1 MISPKTALVSALRKA
16 SSSTCNSVED
26 FTGEPDPNHSGLIAF
41 ALRFEVILLF
51 AALDLEALV
60 FFALPFE
67 ASFFFALLRGG
78 CSAARVS
85 LLFLRLSGGCHSN
98 KSMIV
103 ARYRRE
109 PNLTTTSE
117 PSAAQLR
124 SPKTCLTFTRFIFP
138 LSLDSSHF
146 TAISFLLRAI
156 FTNVHTWIHTIRV
169 RNN

>member
-26 FTGEPDPNHSGLIAF
+26 FAGEPDPNHSGLIAF

-78 CSAARVS
+78 CSPARVS
-85 LLFLRLSGGCHSN
+85 LLFL
-98 KSMIV
+98 
-103 ARYRRE
+103 RE

-124 SPKTCLTFTRFIFP
+124 SPKTCLTFMRFIFP

-156 FTNVHTWIHTIRV
+156 FTNVYTWIHTIRV